1 MIYKLGVFDEASSLT
16 KKIASFFGDLGKDN
30 ISKPKENVSNYFAK
44 DNPSNMFQ
52 NLNKAPSEL
61 VQTITKIID
70 FILNMGFIAIILS
83 ASYVVINRILI
94 YIKNLKN
101 IDKVTFVYNGDKKT
115 EIKEKVKRFRYNMKK
130 SISLDERE
138 NVRRLYKNKILKYT
152 NRNIVINNHLSTNE
166 IQNEILNKTNENI
179 TKITA
184 VYEKARYSNED
195 ITKQDIDILKMK
207 KK

>member
-1 MIYKLGVFDEASSLT
+1 
-16 KKIASFFGDLGKDN
+16 
-30 ISKPKENVSNYFAK
+30 
-44 DNPSNMFQ
+44 
-52 NLNKAPSEL
+52 
-61 VQTITKIID
+61 
-70 FILNMGFIAIILS
+70 MGSIAIILS

-130 SISLDERE
+130 SILLDERE

-152 NRNIVINNHLSTNE
+152 SRNIVINNHLSTNE
-166 IQNEILNKTNENI
+166 IQNEILTKTNENI

-195 ITKQDIDILKMK
+195 ITKQDLDILKMK
-207 KK
+207 RKNK